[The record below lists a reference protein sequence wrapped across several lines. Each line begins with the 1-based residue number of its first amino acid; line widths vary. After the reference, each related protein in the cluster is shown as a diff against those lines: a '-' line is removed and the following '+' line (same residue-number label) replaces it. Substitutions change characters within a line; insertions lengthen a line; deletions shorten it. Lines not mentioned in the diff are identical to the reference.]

1 MHTQRKIALITLAAA
16 LSVPAALAQDP
27 DQGPAPAPSTA
38 PARMHRDTVKR
49 GWNDRGEMGPG
60 RARRFGMGMN
70 RWGRRDLMLARIV
83 REPAMRERLGITA
96 DQAAKIEQETL
107 DFRKTQIQDR
117 ASVEVKRV
125 ELASLLSAEQ
135 PDRAA
140 IDQKLGE
147 IGAARLAQEKAA
159 IDFHLTMREALT
171 PDQRQKLQQMGE
183 SFRRGGRTGG
193 PRGMGRQRHMEDQ
206 RVLRALRLRR
216 QRTRTETS
224 VVSNK

>member
-27 DQGPAPAPSTA
+27 GRGPAPAPSTA
-38 PARMHRDTVKR
+38 PARMHRHMAER

-60 RARRFGMGMN
+60 RGRRSGVGMN
-70 RWGRRDLMLARIV
+70 RWGRRDLILARIV

-117 ASVEVKRV
+117 ASVQVKRV
-125 ELASLLSAEQ
+125 ELASLLSSEQ

-147 IGAARLAQEKAA
+147 IGAARLAQAKAA

-171 PDQRQKLQQMGE
+171 PDQRQKLQQMRE
-183 SFRRGGRTGG
+183 SFCRGGRTGG
-193 PRGMGRQRHMEDQ
+193 PRGMGRQRHGEDQ
-206 RVLRALRLRR
+206 QGPNGAPPPPSPDRDG
-216 QRTRTETS
+216 
-224 VVSNK
+224 N

>member
-16 LSVPAALAQDP
+16 LSVPAALAQDT

-38 PARMHRDTVKR
+38 PARMHRQMGAR
-49 GWNDRGEMGPG
+49 GWNDRGEMGSG
-60 RARRFGMGMN
+60 RGRRFGMGMN
-70 RWGRRDLMLARIV
+70 RWGRQDLMLVRIV

-117 ASVEVKRV
+117 ASVQVKRV

-140 IDQKLGE
+140 IDQKLGD

-171 PDQRQKLQQMGE
+171 PDQRQKLQQMRE

-193 PRGMGRQRHMEDQ
+193 PRGMGHQRHMEDQ
-206 RVLRALRLRR
+206 RGPKGAPPPP
-216 QRTRTETS
+216 S
-224 VVSNK
+224 PDPDGN